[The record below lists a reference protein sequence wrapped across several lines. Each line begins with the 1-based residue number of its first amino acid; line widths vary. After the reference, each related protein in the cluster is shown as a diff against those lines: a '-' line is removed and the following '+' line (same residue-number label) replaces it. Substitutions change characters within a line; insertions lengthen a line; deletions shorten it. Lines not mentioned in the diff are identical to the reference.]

1 MAILWDPTLLVGI
14 PEIDGQHQELFRRL
28 DALHEAIR
36 GGRSRDEVG
45 RTLAFLHQYAVQHF
59 GAEEALMVD
68 RGYPDLADHRAEHVA
83 FVAELEAL
91 EGEYQRDG
99 PTASLIIRVN
109 TQLTGWLRSHIYR
122 TDRAL
127 VNFLRPTPP
136 ESA

>member
-1 MAILWDPTLLVGI
+1 MSIAWDPTLLVGI

-36 GGRSRDEVG
+36 GGRSREEVG
-45 RTLAFLHQYAVQHF
+45 RTLAFLHDYAVQHF
-59 GAEEALMVD
+59 GAEEALMID

-91 EGEYQRDG
+91 EGEYRRDG

-127 VNFLRPTPP
+127 VSFLRPAPP